1 MHGFQGGGHVGAF
14 GHALAAV
21 GQQGLGVSQVQFVLG
36 GAGEGGEA
44 GHGPHGIAAFGV
56 FGHRGVLG
64 GGHQFGVTGQGSAFH
79 FLHLLEHVDLDAF
92 GIIDHAAGVGH
103 GDGLG
108 AQLEQL
114 FAAVGGHVAGTGNGA
129 DFAFQAFA
137 AVFQHVLGKIHGTVA
152 GGFRT
157 GQGTA
162 EEQVLAGQHAFVAA
176 GQALELAEHVAHFA
190 AAHADVTGG
199 HVDGG
204 TDVTV
209 QLGHEGL
216 AEAHDFGLGLAL
228 GIEVGTALAAAD
240 GQTGQGVL
248 EDLFEAQELED
259 AQVHAGMEAQAALVG
274 ADGGVVLHAVAAVD
288 LDLTL
293 VVHPF
298 HAEADDA
305 FGLGDALEDLVLFVL
320 GVFVQQGL
328 EGHQHFFHGLEE
340 DRFAGVLLFQA
351 FNDSLSVRHG
361 CTPLCSVCA

>member
-64 GGHQFGVTGQGSAFH
+64 GGHQFGVAGQGSAFH

-129 DFAFQAFA
+129 DFTFQAFA

-209 QLGHEGL
+209 QFGHEGL

-248 EDLFEAQELED
+248 EDLFEA
-259 AQVHAGMEAQAALVG
+259 
-274 ADGGVVLHAVAAVD
+274 
-288 LDLTL
+288 
-293 VVHPF
+293 
-298 HAEADDA
+298 
-305 FGLGDALEDLVLFVL
+305 
-320 GVFVQQGL
+320 
-328 EGHQHFFHGLEE
+328 
-340 DRFAGVLLFQA
+340 
-351 FNDSLSVRHG
+351 
-361 CTPLCSVCA
+361 